1 MKKLNLAGI
10 AVILFIALISTQFT
24 YGQMERRGMQRG
36 DHFKMM
42 KEKLNLTDTQ
52 SEAVEKLHFSHK
64 REMIDL
70 KADLDRRK
78 LDMKELMSSGNYTRD
93 EYLIKV
99 KAISDAKEKMALA
112 KANHRMDVY
121 DLLTDEQKV
130 IFNEMKCC
138 MENNRGMGRM
148 GFRNMRNMRDRF

>member
-1 MKKLNLAGI
+1 MKKRNFAGI

-42 KEKLNLTDTQ
+42 KEKLNLTDSQ

-70 KADLDRRK
+70 KADLERKK
-78 LDMKELMSSGNYTRD
+78 LDMKELMSTGNYTRD
-93 EYLIKV
+93 DYLIKV
-99 KAISDAKEKMALA
+99 KAISDAKEKMDLT

-148 GFRNMRNMRDRF
+148 RFRNMRDRF